1 MRGFGRAGF
10 RLIWDLRSL
19 STGAPC
25 LWGVITHRVQAVPT
39 EAQPVKVG
47 SYKLEEKEVCLE
59 GGILPPSAACP
70 VLTWRE

>member
-1 MRGFGRAGF
+1 MGFGRAGF
-10 RLIWDLRSL
+10 QLVWDPRSL

-25 LWGVITHRVQAVPT
+25 LWGVVTHRVQVVPT

-70 VLTWRE
+70 VLTRRE